1 MIERIGLW
9 HAVLPITIT
18 LVGAIAL
25 VLCAVAALRRQ
36 AGGASLAVAI
46 GILGWLLA
54 AQALLGGALALTG
67 APVAPLHLI
76 YGVLAAGAIP
86 LLRRL
91 VPDDA
96 APTTLLVIIVL
107 ALALAWRA
115 SATGH

>member
-1 MIERIGLW
+1 M
-9 HAVLPITIT
+9 LPVTTT
-18 LVGAIAL
+18 LVGAITL

-36 AGGASLAVAI
+36 AGGLLLDGAI

-54 AQALLGGALALTG
+54 AQALLGGVLALTG

-76 YGVLAAGAIP
+76 YGLLAAAALP

-91 VPDDA
+91 VPHDA
-96 APTTLLVIIVL
+96 APTTLLVIVAL

-115 SATGH
+115 GATGH